1 MKILALV
8 FTFLLMGSIAHAD
21 VMMPNTHF
29 IPSCWRIAN
38 NYSDI
43 VLFGEIIPI
52 MGNMHNTTI
61 VRINNGEC
69 IVADSYKFDSFRVY
83 GVDRAYV
90 DSVGG
95 LDGLARGKV
104 DYVGECPGGCYKNQ
118 INDSHAQM
126 LSQELRPNSPYV
138 VSDNDSTKKIY
149 FNYVLEKTG
158 DGYELKKDGE
168 PVREYV
174 FPNCADD
181 VMTCKDG
188 STVMRNEGNDCEFDP
203 CPVDMPPA
211 PPGEPHTPTQPGAL
225 DAFWCWLVGL
235 FGQRC

>member
-1 MKILALV
+1 MKFAALV
-8 FTFLLMGSIAHAD
+8 FAFLLIGSIAHAD
-21 VMMPNTHF
+21 VIMPGTHF

-38 NYSDI
+38 NHSDI
-43 VLFGEIIPI
+43 VLFGEIISI
-52 MGNMHNTTI
+52 MGNGANST
-61 VRINNGEC
+61 VARINSGEC

-83 GVDRAYV
+83 GVDKTYL

-95 LDGLARGKV
+95 LDGLTKGRV
-104 DYVGECPGGCYKNQ
+104 DYPGTCQGGCYKNQ
-118 INDSHAQM
+118 ITDSKAQL
-126 LSQELRPNSPYV
+126 LSQELHPNSPYY

-158 DGYELKKDGE
+158 DGYKLSKDGE

-181 VMTCKDG
+181 AITCKDG
-188 STVMRNEGNDCEFDP
+188 STVMRDPGNNCEFSP
-203 CPVDMPPA
+203 CPSDLPPA

-225 DAFWCWLVGL
+225 ESFWCWLMGL
-235 FGQRC
+235 FGGKC